1 MTIEITKFHQ
11 KVWKKPLSD
20 FQFALKLLTLKKS
33 SLNQIQ
39 AQKQLSIY
47 IFPQALLMASLNGLL
62 NQGQV
67 SSTLSRIETF
77 VGAKIMTSS

>member
-20 FQFALKLLTLKKS
+20 FHFALKLPLKIK
-33 SLNQIQ
+33 LEPIQ
-39 AQKQLSIY
+39 AQKHLSIY